1 MEPISLS
8 SIFLV
13 TYLLLGLMVFPS
25 MEKEQLSTVIN
36 ASAMPSVAASF
47 DVFISNV
54 FLVSHILRRK
64 FVRNVTHFAE
74 KNEGQGKKNTFL
86 REEESDVDIC
96 FVESKSL

>member
-8 SIFLV
+8 SIYLV

-25 MEKEQLSTVIN
+25 MEREQLSTVIN

-54 FLVSHILRRK
+54 F
-64 FVRNVTHFAE
+64 F
-74 KNEGQGKKNTFL
+74 
-86 REEESDVDIC
+86 
-96 FVESKSL
+96 

>member
-25 MEKEQLSTVIN
+25 MEREQLSTVIN

-74 KNEGQGKKNTFL
+74 KMKGKAKKYNFEGG
-86 REEESDVDIC
+86 RIGC
-96 FVESKSL
+96 